1 MSKIFFDKIPVKK
14 ISPEQNECFR
24 TAVTSIQLD
33 YTKEAAASIDT
44 MLFDLYNLTNEERK
58 VIGYIEIK
66 WNFLQYISALHEI
79 SHKD

>member
-1 MSKIFFDKIPVKK
+1 MNV
-14 ISPEQNECFR
+14 FR
-24 TAVTSIQLD
+24 KAVTSIQLD

-66 WNFLQYISALHEI
+66 
-79 SHKD
+79 

>member
-1 MSKIFFDKIPVKK
+1 M
-14 ISPEQNECFR
+14 FR

-58 VIGYIEIK
+58 VIEYIEIK
-66 WNFLQYISALHEI
+66 
-79 SHKD
+79 